1 MITVFPSTKTIYQW
15 KLGNLGRLFS
25 LKKTFL
31 YSVEMATT
39 GEKRTV
45 LIVTAGL
52 SRSGKSTAMNNIFGA
67 DFRSVYSASSVTRAV
82 EPCRIEGHADELI
95 VVDTPGLGA
104 TDIKFAKVKEELL
117 DAIGGL
123 NFVLVYCYSVSPS
136 NPQSLADV
144 YVVKNLQR
152 VLGKDVWKKCD
163 VLFTFSDFLREQ
175 ECCAEKDRENY
186 KKFLRDHAKR
196 LSDMLHKVCGSHV
209 PDVKVVFDVDTE
221 QEDVTEI
228 VAIPVGRQLKRGR
241 EVHFL
246 VPGTKAANWQELALC
261 EIMRKADPIDR
272 GVYLS
277 FTRIRTPL
285 KSTIVGGAI
294 GGAVGGI
301 GGAVVGLAAFGVG
314 AIPGAMIGLG
324 VGAAAGVVAGGA
336 VGGVGILTMKEVK
349 DHVRSVRIKK
359 LRKARQIKR
368 NSAPPDLE
376 LSQSCYKLR
385 STSLSV
391 YNKSSAS
398 ESSAS
403 HSKRTY
409 SAVFDSTTPNLSNPN
424 PLYEESSFDR
434 LSQSYSLSTQW
445 VSAEQPE
452 PYQDPEEP
460 EPYQDPENPEP

>member
-1 MITVFPSTKTIYQW
+1 
-15 KLGNLGRLFS
+15 
-25 LKKTFL
+25 
-31 YSVEMATT
+31 MATT
-39 GEKRTV
+39 REKRTV

-52 SRSGKSTAMNNIFGA
+52 SRSGKSTALNNIFGA
-67 DFRSVYSASSVTRAV
+67 DFKSVYSASSVTRSV
-82 EPCRIEGHADELI
+82 EPCRIEGHSDELI

-104 TDIKFAKVKEELL
+104 TDIKLAKVKQELL
-117 DAIGGL
+117 AAIGGL

-136 NPQSLADV
+136 NPQSLTDV

-152 VLGKDVWKKCD
+152 VLGKDMWKKCV

-175 ECCAEKDRENY
+175 ECRAEKDREKY

-196 LSDMLHKVCGSHV
+196 LSAKRLSDMLRKECGSHV

-228 VAIPVGRQLKRGR
+228 VAVPVGRQLKRGR

-261 EIMRKADPIDR
+261 EIIRKADPIDR

-277 FTRIRTPL
+277 LTRIRAPL
-285 KSTIVGGAI
+285 YSTIVGGAI

-301 GGAVVGLAAFGVG
+301 GGALVGLAAGGVG
-314 AIPGAMIGLG
+314 AIPFATIGLG
-324 VGAAAGVVAGGA
+324 VGVVAGGA
-336 VGGVGILTMKEVK
+336 MGRISILTMKEVK
-349 DHVRSVRIKK
+349 DHVRSVKIKN
-359 LRKARQIKR
+359 LRNSRQIKR

-376 LSQSCYKLR
+376 LSQSYSSNRLR
-385 STSLSV
+385 STSRSVCNRLTLSV
-391 YNKSSAS
+391 S
-398 ESSAS
+398 ESSAA
-403 HSKRTY
+403 HSKRPY
-409 SAVFDSTTPNLSNPN
+409 SGDSNPPHEETSFEQSLLSEYDSTQL
-424 PLYEESSFDR
+424 
-434 LSQSYSLSTQW
+434 

-452 PYQDPEEP
+452 PYQDPEDP

>member
-1 MITVFPSTKTIYQW
+1 
-15 KLGNLGRLFS
+15 
-25 LKKTFL
+25 
-31 YSVEMATT
+31 MATT

-52 SRSGKSTAMNNIFGA
+52 SRSGKSTALNNIFGA

-82 EPCRIEGHADELI
+82 EPCRIEGHRDELI

-104 TDIKFAKVKEELL
+104 TDIKFAKVKDELL
-117 DAIGGL
+117 GAIGGL

-152 VLGKDVWKKCD
+152 VLGKDMWKKCV
-163 VLFTFSDFLREQ
+163 VLFTFSDLVREQ
-175 ECCAEKDRENY
+175 ECRAEKDREKY
-186 KKFLRDHAKR
+186 KNFLRDHAKR
-196 LSDMLHKVCGSHV
+196 LSDMLRKECGSHV

-228 VAIPVGRQLKRGR
+228 VAVPVGRQLKRGK
-241 EVHFL
+241 EEHFL

-261 EIMRKADPIDR
+261 EVIRKADPIDR

-277 FTRIRTPL
+277 FTHIRDPL
-285 KSTIVGGAI
+285 YSTIVGGAI

-301 GGAVVGLAAFGVG
+301 GGAVVGLAAGGFG

-336 VGGVGILTMKEVK
+336 VGGVSILTMKEVK
-349 DHVRSVRIKK
+349 DRVRSVRITK
-359 LRKARQIKR
+359 LRNARQIEHCYV
-368 NSAPPDLE
+368 PPDLE
-376 LSQSCYKLR
+376 LPQSYSSNRLR

-391 YNKSSAS
+391 HKRSTLS
-398 ESSAS
+398 ESSAA
-403 HSKRTY
+403 HSKRPH
-409 SAVFDSTTPNLSNPN
+409 SGEFSMKVLDSNLSNP
-424 PLYEESSFDR
+424 LHEELSFEQSLMLEYDQLSAR
-434 LSQSYSLSTQW
+434 L
-445 VSAEQPE
+445 VSA
-452 PYQDPEEP
+452 EEP
-460 EPYQDPENPEP
+460 EPYQDPEDPEP